1 MANDYM
7 AKLAA
12 DLEGM
17 SMMRSPKPMTVVYRD
32 AGGDLGGFDYDLL
45 EAADIAADEGFS
57 DTGGANTQGNMDAVD
72 AMAYMQAAIADPNLP
87 TGDQFDSSTPAT
99 QAARTLEKEK
109 QEQLELFL
117 LVEQLKNKKPGEQ
130 VTSRS
135 GRTLTKA
142 DVEARDAERAAKADA
157 QAKDSLPKDNE
168 GKVSYNA
175 LFDRYATPEERQ
187 MKTEIKNG
195 VTIRTNKV
203 DPPDTSELID
213 RHYKSLGL
221 VEVKDRAGKT
231 RLSNDPGYGYSKEN
245 VYDRLKSN
253 RDEWEDIKFLSSTL
267 PAGARLR
274 DRSGN
279 LLAPFREESISTVG
293 FPIQTLT
300 GYSGP
305 SLSPLAKG
313 GKVDSIQALADS
325 LESYGRKG
333 DTMLAH
339 INPKEAQML
348 MDKGGAGTINPMTG
362 LPEFYDGDEGGF
374 GDGGY
379 AGSGDFGDDAGGGG
393 GDFDY
398 DYNLEEA
405 ADIAAAEQAAEV
417 AYTGA
422 QTPEEQQYNLPPG
435 TLDLVTGVG
444 RGGPGEFSGGP
455 DDRASTIDAL
465 DRIFNKEGIPQEF
478 VPYFNS
484 LKDRGLSNEQAMA
497 TLAAVA
503 GTPGGAQGL
512 TSGYTDGYSFGGP
525 MGTLEDLIE
534 TGQTA
539 SLEERA
545 KKAREK
551 QEAKEKEKDEEG
563 VAPASLADYEEPGFM
578 DRFASILGFDDFSLA
593 SLNPF
598 TVTPEQQA
606 IMQSYR
612 DQGLTVQQRSDMD
625 NLIGLGIGAALPIQL
640 SGPKFIAEQATDTGI
655 FALATDPAT
664 GFEYLID
671 NSGGLQLAPGQ
682 LGDESNQDG
691 GNEPAITKKRKAAT
705 EPVEEKDVTK
715 DVNKPSFPQQSL
727 PRFTK
732 GAIENLKISL
742 KDDPEKLAQIL
753 QNYSIPDEYSG
764 LRTLV

>member
-1 MANDYM
+1 M

-32 AGGDLGGFDYDLL
+32 AGGDLGGFDYDLS
-45 EAADIAADEGFS
+45 EAADIAANEGFS

-72 AMAYMQAAIADPNLP
+72 AMAYMQAAIADPDLP
-87 TGDQFDSSTPAT
+87 TGDQFNPFTPAT

-274 DRSGN
+274 DRSGD
-279 LLAPFREESISTVG
+279 LIAPFRGESISTVG
-293 FPIQTLT
+293 FPTQTLT

-348 MDKGGAGTINPMTG
+348 MEEGGSGTINPMTG
-362 LPEFYDGDEGGF
+362 LPEFYFDDPGYTGGDAA
-374 GDGGY
+374 DVSD
-379 AGSGDFGDDAGGGG
+379 AAGGGDL
-393 GDFDY
+393 DFAY
-398 DYNLEEA
+398 DLEQA
-405 ADIAAAEQAAEV
+405 ADIKAAEQAEADY
-417 AYTGA
+417 AGA
-422 QTPEEQQYNLPPG
+422 QTAEEQKYNLPPG
-435 TLDLVTGVG
+435 TLDPVTGVG
-444 RGGPGEFSGGP
+444 RGGPGEFSGGLNP
-455 DDRASTIDAL
+455 LAEAGITIDPRDGRPIFPSEFNVYLTPLIEQHGAL
-465 DRIFNKEGIPQEF
+465 KA
-478 VPYFNS
+478 
-484 LKDRGLSNEQAMA
+484 EQM
-497 TLAAVA
+497 LMDLIQ
-503 GTPGGAQGL
+503 GTPGLATGL
-512 TSGYTDGYSFGGP
+512 TTAFDSGYSYGGP
-525 MGTLEDLIE
+525 MPTLIDLVE
-534 TGQTA
+534 QGRTNVLESTA
-539 SLEERA
+539 AEAR
-545 KKAREK
+545 KK
-551 QEAKEKEKDEEG
+551 QKEKDEEG
-563 VAPASLADYEEPGFM
+563 VAPASLADYEEPGVM
-578 DRFASILGFDDFSLA
+578 DRFASILGLDDFSLD

-598 TVTPEQQA
+598 STTLTPAQQA

-612 DQGLTVQQRSDMD
+612 DQGLTVQKRSDMD

-640 SGPKFIAEQATDTGI
+640 SGPKFLAEKATNTGI
-655 FALATDPAT
+655 FALATDPVT
-664 GFEYLID
+664 GLEYLVD

-682 LGDESNQDG
+682 LEETSYQDG
-691 GNEPAITKKRKAAT
+691 GNEPAITKKRKVAT
-705 EPVEEKDVTK
+705 QPVKEKDVTK

-732 GAIENLKISL
+732 GSIENLKISL